1 VDIVIVTGLS
11 GAGRTSS
18 LRALEDAGLH
28 TVDNLP
34 PSLFAAL
41 VSLARADAQRDPFD
55 RRMGEGLA
63 IGVDSRTMRDPA
75 ELIAAHD
82 ALVADGHHVEVLFLT
97 APEATLVRRF
107 SETRRS
113 HPLGELPGA
122 IGREREWLRPIA
134 SLASHTIDTE
144 SLRARQLRQLIS
156 ERYGGGGRITIRVIS
171 FGFKKGLPPEADLVF
186 DARGLDNPH
195 DVPELRARSGFHP
208 EVEKFVIGQEEAQK
222 LLDLFESHVRLQ
234 VPGSVREGRTHLTVA
249 IGCTG
254 GQHRSVALT
263 RELSRRLGAGQP
275 LASADVELM
284 ERHRDVD
291 RSSDAG

>member
-1 VDIVIVTGLS
+1 MDIVIVTGLS

-18 LRALEDAGLH
+18 LRALEDAGHH

-34 PSLFAAL
+34 PPLFDAL
-41 VSLARADAQRDPFD
+41 IEIASKRAGTTA
-55 RRMGEGLA
+55 LA
-63 IGVDSRTMRDPA
+63 IGVDARTMREPQ

-82 ALVADGHHVEVLFLT
+82 ALVAAGHHVEVLFLT
-97 APEATLVRRF
+97 APDATLTRRF

-122 IGREREWLRPIA
+122 IAKERSWMAPIA
-134 SLASHTIDTE
+134 ELASHTIDTE
-144 SLRARQLRQLIS
+144 RLRARELRRLIS
-156 ERYGGGGRITIRVIS
+156 ERYGEGGHMRVRVMS
-171 FGFKKGLPPEADLVF
+171 FGFKKGLPAEADLVF

-195 DVPELRARSGFHP
+195 DLAQLRPRSGFHAKVRDFVLAQP
-208 EVEKFVIGQEEAQK
+208 EASA
-222 LLDLFESHVRLQ
+222 LLELFEAHVRLQ
-234 VPGSVREGRTHLTVA
+234 VPASLREGRTHLTVA

-263 RELSRRLGAGQP
+263 RELCRRLGAGAN
-275 LASADVELM
+275 LASAQVELV

-291 RSSDAG
+291 RSADDS

>member
-1 VDIVIVTGLS
+1 MDIVIVTGLS
-11 GAGRTSS
+11 GAGRSS
-18 LRALEDAGLH
+18 ALRALEDAGHH

-34 PSLFAAL
+34 PSLCGAL
-41 VSLARADAQRDPFD
+41 VDLKKTDTAP
-55 RRMGEGLA
+55 LA
-63 IGVDSRTMRDPA
+63 IGVDSRTMREPA
-75 ELIAAHD
+75 ELIAARD
-82 ALVADGHHVEVLFLT
+82 ALVSGGHKVEVLFLT
-97 APEATLVRRF
+97 APDATLVRRF

-122 IGREREWLRPIA
+122 IERERAWLGPVA
-134 SLASHTIDTE
+134 ALASHTIDTD
-144 SLRARQLRQLIS
+144 SLRARELRQLVR
-156 ERYGGGGRITIRVIS
+156 ERYGGGGRITIRIMS

-186 DARGLDNPH
+186 DARALDNPWE
-195 DVPELRARSGFHP
+195 VAELRSRSGFHDA
-208 EVEKFVIGQEEAQK
+208 VETFVLEQEEAQT

-263 RELSRRLGAGQP
+263 RELSLRLRSGP
-275 LASADVELM
+275 ELASAGVELM

-291 RSSDAG
+291 RSHDDD